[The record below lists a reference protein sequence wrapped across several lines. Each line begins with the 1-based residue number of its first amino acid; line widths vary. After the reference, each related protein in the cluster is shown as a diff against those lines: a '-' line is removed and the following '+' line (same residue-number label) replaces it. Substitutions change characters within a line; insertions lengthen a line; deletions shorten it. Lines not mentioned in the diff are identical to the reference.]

1 MPKMTAGHAGEI
13 RRPSYRTT
21 ALIIASA
28 LFMEQLD
35 GTVLATALPT
45 MARHFVVS
53 PSHMSIALTS
63 YLLSLAVLIPASG
76 NLADRFGA
84 RTVFSSAIAIFTVGS
99 ILCAQAPNLAM
110 LVVARLLQG
119 AGGAMM
125 VPVGRLVLL
134 RSIDKQDLV
143 SAMSWF
149 LVPAMTGPILGPP
162 VGGLIVTY
170 LDWRWI
176 FYINVPIG
184 VLGLALTHFFIQN
197 SRAATHQ
204 PFDIAGFVLSGA
216 SLSCLLFGFETGS
229 RGAGETSTMLTLI
242 GAGVASG
249 LAYVAYAQRQ
259 RKITPILDLSLMRI
273 PTFRVSVLGG
283 SLCRITQGAQPFP
296 IAAHDAGRFWH
307 VGGRERPPDLC
318 DRLWRRLDEG
328 GCGADPSKPRLSQ
341 HAHLE
346 QRLV

>member
-1 MPKMTAGHAGEI
+1 MSMSPRCDRLSIGRNGLVDGRAPGVSVAPPRNLESPPIMSELTADHAVET
-13 RRPSYRTT
+13 RRSSYRAT

-45 MARHFVVS
+45 MAAHFAVS

-99 ILCAQAPNLAM
+99 ILCAQAPNLAT

-134 RSIDKQDLV
+134 RSVDKRDLV

-149 LVPAMTGPILGPP
+149 LVPAMTGPILGRP
-162 VGGLIVTY
+162 
-170 LDWRWI
+170 
-176 FYINVPIG
+176 
-184 VLGLALTHFFIQN
+184 
-197 SRAATHQ
+197 SAASSSPTSTG
-204 PFDIAGFVLSGA
+204 AGSSTSTCRSA
-216 SLSCLLFGFETGS
+216 SL
-229 RGAGETSTMLTLI
+229 
-242 GAGVASG
+242 
-249 LAYVAYAQRQ
+249 
-259 RKITPILDLSLMRI
+259 
-273 PTFRVSVLGG
+273 VS
-283 SLCRITQGAQPFP
+283 S
-296 IAAHDAGRFWH
+296 
-307 VGGRERPPDLC
+307 
-318 DRLWRRLDEG
+318 
-328 GCGADPSKPRLSQ
+328 
-341 HAHLE
+341 
-346 QRLV
+346 